1 MKKAL
6 SYLVLF
12 AYGTI
17 MLMPVLPY
25 VSDKVAHTFWLY
37 EHISTVHYER
47 GQYHTHYQEVE
58 IAKKTGTEHSN
69 SNSKN
74 SGFADEHTTTS
85 VAYRYTLPTIISTY
99 FSNYNLSEIH
109 VFLLSDYPPPK
120 A

>member
-37 EHISTVHYER
+37 EHISKVHYEN
-47 GQYHTHYQEVE
+47 GKYHTHFESVE
-58 IAKKTGTEHSN
+58 ISKKAGADKAADVSKPIVFAAEHFISIETYN
-69 SNSKN
+69 FFS
-74 SGFADEHTTTS
+74 
-85 VAYRYTLPTIISTY
+85 PTIQQQH
-99 FSNYNLSEIH
+99 FAA
-109 VFLLSDYPPPK
+109 FLFQLPADYQLNAYPPPK

>member
-12 AYGTI
+12 AYGAV

-25 VSDKVAHTFWLY
+25 ISDKVAHTFWLY
-37 EHISTVHYER
+37 EHISTVHYEH

-58 IAKKTGTEHSN
+58 IAKKTNSEHSSN
-69 SNSKN
+69 NSKYN
-74 SGFADEHTTTS
+74 GFANEHFLTNTIFHF
-85 VAYRYTLPTIISTY
+85 TLPIITQQFFSYYNFTTPST
-99 FSNYNLSEIH
+99 H
-109 VFLLSDYPPPK
+109 LLSDFPPPK